1 LFVFAINKL
10 FLLPSFLRF
19 GSMNPNLLLFNA
31 AWAGNVANFKRV
43 LEENPE
49 LDINW
54 QNPSHSNRTSLH
66 IAALEGHHEIVK
78 IILAHPRVN
87 IYALSGGGMTALC
100 YACEQGSIEV
110 IHLLC

>member
-1 LFVFAINKL
+1 MDPRL
-10 FLLPSFLRF
+10 
-19 GSMNPNLLLFNA
+19 MLFNA
-31 AWAGNVANFKRV
+31 AESGDIVEFKRV
-43 LEENPE
+43 LEDNPG

-54 QNPSHSNRTSLH
+54 KNSERNGWTFLH